1 MTEEQQKEKRPD
13 CIRKLLNIERFFLW
27 HPLTMVA
34 LCARIKGNV
43 SEERLI
49 AAIDKAGHMH
59 PFLTCG
65 IFIDKQQDAWFSGD
79 YSPVNNLRMV
89 KRDTN
94 TMWMDE
100 LRNEY
105 RTPFVHESGPL
116 IRFVLLH
123 SPEESELLII
133 SSHVICDGM
142 AISNLIRDILT
153 FYAELGTPSQ
163 KIIPPVITDYI
174 SLGKNFSFKKLIS
187 SFFIARFNTKWQKKP
202 CYFNQTDYEVIHQ
215 ACSSH
220 LTPDFLCMEFDEDET
235 ESLLQLCR
243 ENQVTMGSAMTTACL
258 AAYHDI
264 LGPLPKESRTVSI
277 PFDLR
282 RHCGYTGADPFCF
295 FVGGF
300 QFSYSY
306 NPKRSFWENVS
317 HLHRE
322 TGKLLKANNSEAML
336 LGELFEPSLLDAF
349 GTFALFHR
357 IFPEVYEKTINL
369 SRFAKDTT
377 NVAHKLSR
385 DFEKRMPGVIPTNL
399 GRLRIP
405 VQYGDLT
412 LDRIWF
418 LPTVNISIPIVLGG
432 VSIGNRTTW
441 TLPFVREEQYS
452 LVTLKNMH
460 LIRDRALVYLIGEN
474 TIKKS

>member
-1 MTEEQQKEKRPD
+1 MTKERHDNRPD

-43 SEERLI
+43 SEERLSS
-49 AAIDKAGHMH
+49 AIDKARQVH

-79 YSPVNNLRMV
+79 CSPVSTLRVV
-89 KRDTN
+89 KRDTD
-94 TMWMDE
+94 TMWRDE

-105 RTPFVHESGPL
+105 RVPFAHESGPL

-123 SPEESELLII
+123 APEESELLII

-142 AISNLIRDILT
+142 AISYLIRDILT
-153 FYAELGTPSQ
+153 FYAEPGTPSQ
-163 KIIPPVITDYI
+163 KITPPVITDYI
-174 SLGKNFSFKKLIS
+174 SPGENFSFKKWIAGI
-187 SFFIARFNTKWQKKP
+187 FITRLNAKWQKNP
-202 CYFNQTDYEVIHQ
+202 CYFNHEDYEVILQ

-235 ESLLQLCR
+235 ESLLERCR
-243 ENQVTMGSAMTTACL
+243 ENQVTMGSAMTAACL

-264 LGPLPKESRTVSI
+264 IGPLPKKSRTVSI

-282 RHCGYTGADPFCF
+282 RHCSYTGADPFCF

-300 QFSYSY
+300 QFSYTY
-306 NPKRSFWENVS
+306 NPKRSFWENAS
-317 HLHRE
+317 HLHHE
-322 TGKLLKANNSEAML
+322 TEKLLKVNNSEAML
-336 LGELFEPSLLDAF
+336 QTELFEPSLLDAF

-357 IFPEVYEKTINL
+357 IFPEVYGKTENL
-369 SRFAKDTT
+369 SRFAKDTS

-385 DFEKRMPGVIPTNL
+385 DFGKKMPGVIPTNL
-399 GRLRIP
+399 GRLHIP
-405 VQYGDLT
+405 EQYGDLT

-441 TLPFVREEQYS
+441 TLPFVREKQYS
-452 LVTLKNMH
+452 LVTPENMH
-460 LIRDRALVYLIGEN
+460 LIRDRALDYLHLTHNRSI
-474 TIKKS
+474 